1 MRAGDETV
9 IVLGLISGTSVD
21 AIDVA
26 AAELTWEGR
35 TIALRPLGHAERPW
49 PEAVRARLIAAL
61 PPAPCSAG
69 ELCQLDALAGEAFAD
84 AAAWGDAHLAGGRA
98 ALVASHGQTVFHWVE
113 GGRARG
119 TLQIGQPAV
128 IAERTGLPVVS
139 DFRARD
145 VAAGGHG
152 APLAS
157 TLDALWLAGGAPCPP
172 EGHAGGG
179 GPRAALNLG
188 GIANLTLVRG
198 AGEPVLAFDT
208 GPANCLMDAEVLAST
223 GRPRDEGG
231 ALARAGQVRGDLL
244 ARLLAE
250 PYYAL
255 PPPKST
261 GRELF
266 RTGYVARHLAGLSPV
281 PLPDL
286 VATLA
291 ELTAATV
298 ADACRAHGVAEVV
311 ASGGGTR
318 NPALMARLAA
328 RLHPV
333 PLAASEARGLPAD
346 GKEAYLFALL
356 GFLTWYGVP
365 GTVPGATGARAP
377 RVLGR
382 ISPGDGPL
390 VLPPPARAPGGLRV
404 VRG

>member
-1 MRAGDETV
+1 M

-21 AIDVA
+21 AVDVA
-26 AAELTWEGR
+26 AAELGWDGGVIT
-35 TIALRPLGHAERPW
+35 LHPLGHAERPW
-49 PEAVRARLIAAL
+49 PEAVRQRLIAAL
-61 PPAPCSAG
+61 PPAPCSAE
-69 ELCQLDALAGEAFAD
+69 ELCQLDVLAGEAFAE
-84 AAAWGDAHLAGGRA
+84 AAAWGNEHLAGGRA

-119 TLQIGQPAV
+119 TLQVGQPAV
-128 IAERTGLPVVS
+128 IAERTGLPVIS

-157 TLDALWLAGGAPCPP
+157 TLDALWLAG
-172 EGHAGGG
+172 EG

-188 GIANLTLVRG
+188 GIANVTLVGR

-208 GPANCLMDAEVLAST
+208 GPANCLMDAEVLAAT
-223 GRPRDEGG
+223 GQPRDEGG
-231 ALARAGQVRGDLL
+231 ALAMRGTVREHLL
-244 ARLLAE
+244 ARLLAD

-261 GRELF
+261 GRERF
-266 RTGYVARHLAGLSPV
+266 RTGYVTGHLAGLPAIT
-281 PLPDL
+281 LPDL

-291 ELTAATV
+291 ELTAVTV
-298 ADACRAHGVAEVV
+298 ADACRAFGVTEVV

-328 RLHPV
+328 RLNPI
-333 PLAASEARGLPAD
+333 PLETSEERGLPAD

-356 GFLTWYGVP
+356 GFLTWHGVP
-365 GTVPGATGARAP
+365 GVVPGATGSRVP

-382 ISPGDGPL
+382 ISPGDRPL
-390 VLPPPARAPGGLRV
+390 VLPAPHGTPSRLRIV
-404 VRG
+404 VAG

>member
-1 MRAGDETV
+1 M
-9 IVLGLISGTSVD
+9 LGLISGTSVD

-26 AAELTWEGR
+26 AAGLTWEGD
-35 TIALRPLGHAERPW
+35 TIVLRPLGHAERPW

-61 PPAPCSAG
+61 PPAPCSAE
-69 ELCQLDALAGEAFAD
+69 ELCHLDALAGEAFAD

-98 ALVASHGQTVFHWVE
+98 SLVASHGQTVFHWVE

-119 TLQIGQPAV
+119 TLQIGQPAI

-145 VAAGGHG
+145 VAAGDHG

-157 TLDALWLAGGAPCPP
+157 TLDALWLAVPP
-172 EGHAGGG
+172 QGHAAGHAAGHAGEG

-188 GIANLTLVRG
+188 GIANVTLVRR
-198 AGEPVLAFDT
+198 ADEPVLAFDT
-208 GPANCLMDAEVLAST
+208 GPANCLMDAEVLAAT

-231 ALARAGQVRGDLL
+231 ALARAGGVREDLL

-255 PPPKST
+255 LPPKST

-266 RTGYVARHLAGLSPV
+266 RTGYVARHLVGLPPV
-281 PLPDL
+281 ALPDL

-291 ELTAATV
+291 ELTARTV
-298 ADACRAHGVAEVV
+298 ADACHAHGVTEVV

-365 GTVPGATGARAP
+365 GTVRGATGSRAP

-390 VLPPPARAPGGLRV
+390 VLPLPARAPAGLRV

>member
-1 MRAGDETV
+1 V

-26 AAELTWEGR
+26 AAELGWEGD
-35 TIALRPLGHAERPW
+35 TVTLRALGHAERPW
-49 PEAVRARLIAAL
+49 PEAVRARLLAAL
-61 PPAPCSAG
+61 PPAPCSA
-69 ELCQLDALAGEAFAD
+69 EALCQLDALAGEAFAE
-84 AAAWGDAHLAGGRA
+84 AAAWGNAGLAGGRA

-119 TLQIGQPAV
+119 TLQVGQPAF

-157 TLDALWLAGGAPCPP
+157 TLDALWLAG
-172 EGHAGGG
+172 EGGT
-179 GPRAALNLG
+179 RAALNLG
-188 GIANLTLVRG
+188 GIANATLVRR
-198 AGEPVLAFDT
+198 AGEAVLAFDT
-208 GPANCLMDAEVLAST
+208 GPANCLMDAEVLAAT
-223 GRPRDEGG
+223 GRARDEGG
-231 ALARAGQVRGDLL
+231 ALAAAGTVREDLL
-244 ARLLAE
+244 GRLLAE
-250 PYYAL
+250 PYYAM

-266 RTGYVARHLAGLSPV
+266 RTGYVAGHLAGLAPV

-286 VATLA
+286 IATLA
-291 ELTAATV
+291 ELTAITV
-298 ADACRAHGVAEVV
+298 ADALRPHGVVEVV

-318 NPALMARLAA
+318 NPALMARLRE
-328 RLHPV
+328 RLAPV
-333 PLAASEARGLPAD
+333 PLVDSAARGLPAD

-356 GFLTWYGVP
+356 GFLAWYGVP
-365 GTVPGATGARAP
+365 GVVPGATGSRVA

-390 VLPPPARAPGGLRV
+390 VLPTPAGRAVGLRIAQ
-404 VRG
+404 G